1 MNQLI
6 HDRTDYRRLAELYEE
21 FDELWTRLQAFYLD
35 AVAGFRFVA
44 SYVQAEQG
52 EARSFVQGSD
62 MDLSRPRT
70 NGFSAT
76 IKSFRMA
83 FALLESIAPRRVRRK
98 PETQRSAPISSL
110 LVGSASYHSTTSG
123 KTISAGNM
131 LSLKAISTQ
140 TSAER
145 KSLIRALRP
154 TLVTISGA
162 ISESYAKELSIIA
175 AWPGAK

>member
-62 MDLSRPRT
+62 MDLVGPGRTDFQLRSNLFGWLLHFWIRSRHA
-70 NGFSAT
+70 GSG
-76 IKSFRMA
+76 
-83 FALLESIAPRRVRRK
+83 ESQKRRGRL
-98 PETQRSAPISSL
+98 QFH
-110 LVGSASYHSTTSG
+110 HS
-123 KTISAGNM
+123 
-131 LSLKAISTQ
+131 
-140 TSAER
+140 
-145 KSLIRALRP
+145 
-154 TLVTISGA
+154 
-162 ISESYAKELSIIA
+162 
-175 AWPGAK
+175 W